1 MNTGQNLYTMDNSYV
16 HVDVR
21 DNDVEQALRRLKK
34 VMNREGLFREMRQR
48 RYHEKPFE
56 ERARAAKES
65 VRRVRKAEWRR
76 RVNL

>member
-1 MNTGQNLYTMDNSYV
+1 MSIDNTFVN
-16 HVDVR
+16 VDVR
-21 DNDVEQALRRLKK
+21 DNDVEQAMRRLKK

-48 RYHEKPFE
+48 RYYEKPFE
-56 ERARAAKES
+56 TRAREDKES

>member
-1 MNTGQNLYTMDNSYV
+1 MDNSYV

-21 DNDVEQALRRLKK
+21 DNDIEQALRRLKK
-34 VMNREGLFREMRQR
+34 VMNREGLFREIRQR
-48 RYHEKPFE
+48 RYYEKPFE
-56 ERARAAKES
+56 VRAREDKES

>member
-1 MNTGQNLYTMDNSYV
+1 MNTGLTLQNMDNSFV
-16 HVDVR
+16 SVDVR

-34 VMNREGLFREMRQR
+34 VMNREGIFREVRQR

-56 ERARAAKES
+56 ERARDAKES

-76 RVNL
+76 KVNL